1 MADVIITNAATI
13 ANNVRFIIQFVLR
26 VITVFVYAAKIVLS
40 RLRDKGKTI
49 KRSMVFPK
57 DMGRFFKRTPLGFQK
72 DSFWSAKGLV
82 LGCKR
87 TRFGVQKDSF
97 LNFEF

>member
-57 DMGRFFKRTPLGFQK
+57 DTGESFVITIKRMNLFCIVF
-72 DSFWSAKGLV
+72 DLH
-82 LGCKR
+82 
-87 TRFGVQKDSF
+87 
-97 LNFEF
+97 